1 MATRTDLIPSNVSRD
16 LAAGLVVSL
25 VALPL
30 CLGVA
35 LARMPPLSGVVA
47 GIVGGMLVGVLSG
60 SQASVSGPA
69 AGLTAVVAAQIAALG
84 SFEAFLLA
92 VMIAG
97 LVQIALGLARAGSLA
112 AFFPSSVIKG
122 LMAAIGVILILK
134 QIPHV
139 LGHDPDPEGDMAF
152 LQPDDANT
160 FSEFG
165 RLLGDIQP
173 GAAVVGLVSIAVLV
187 VWDRWRFL
195 KQVEHPGSPGRGAAG
210 RRDQPGVPATRRAV
224 GHRAEP
230 SRAGAGGG
238 QPRRDSS
245 GSCRRPI
252 TPQWSNPAVYIAGV
266 TIAAV
271 ASLETLL
278 NLEATDKLDPQRRTS
293 NPSRELLS
301 QGIGNVVAGLI
312 GGLPITTVIVRSSVN
327 INAGAKTKL
336 ATIAHG
342 ALLLVSVVFLPAWLN
357 MIPLSCL
364 AAILLVTG
372 VKLASPALVKRMWDE
387 GRYQFVPFALT
398 VVSIVLTDL
407 LIGVLIGMAVSIGF
421 ILRSNVR
428 RPLRRVVEK
437 HLGGEV
443 IHIEL
448 ANQVSFLNRAA
459 LDRVLNQIPRG
470 GHVLLDAHNTDYIDP
485 DLLSLIRD
493 FKEHTAPARGVEV
506 SLLGFRRRYHLWDE
520 TRYVDYSTREL
531 QSTLTPQQVLQLL
544 KDGHER
550 CRTGHRLTRDYSRQL
565 STTARGQHPLA
576 VVLSCIDSRTPAEL
590 IFDLGMGDIFS
601 VRIAGNVASRKVL
614 GSVEYG
620 CARGRGE
627 ADPGHGAHPVRG
639 RDRGRRPRLL
649 VRDRRRGHGLSAS
662 RAHRPRYPAID
673 RPARVPGRP
682 ATPGSREGI
691 VRQCRGPS
699 QRGACRRAVPRAE
712 PDARRPRPGRAD
724 RDRRRDVRRR
734 HRGHRVPAG
743 IDGQSGDNSRTL
755 GADGKWGCGSIFRF
769 IGWFTCGEAHGG
781 RRRQDRAGGPFLSFG
796 KSIECLG
803 VRTSGLPLEPPQPS
817 GPDRW

>member
-1 MATRTDLIPSNVSRD
+1 MLTKTDLSPSIVSRD

-35 LARMPPLSGVVA
+35 LASNAPLLSGVVA
-47 GIVGGMLVGVLSG
+47 GIVGGMLVGALSG
-60 SQASVSGPA
+60 SHASVSGPA
-69 AGLTAVVAAQIAALG
+69 AGLTAVVAAQIATLG
-84 SFEAFLLA
+84 SFETFLLA
-92 VMIAG
+92 VVIAG
-97 LVQIALGLARAGSLA
+97 FVQIALGLARAGSLA

-122 LMAAIGVILILK
+122 LMAAIGLILILK

-139 LGHDPDPEGDMAF
+139 LGHDPDPEGEMAF

-160 FSEFG
+160 FSELG
-165 RLLGDIQP
+165 RLLGGIQP
-173 GAAVVGLVSIAVLV
+173 GAAVVGLASIALLL
-187 VWDRWRFL
+187 VWDRWWLL
-195 KQVEHPGSPGRGAAG
+195 KRSRIPSPL
-210 RRDQPGVPATRRAV
+210 VVVLV
-224 GHRAEP
+224 GIGLSQGFNGIGGMWVIEP
-230 SRAGAGGG
+230 SHLVQVPMPDGFGGLLRLM
-238 QPRRDSS
+238 PSPDFSH
-245 GSCRRPI
+245 
-252 TPQWSNPAVYIAGV
+252 WSKPAVYLAGV

-278 NLEATDKLDPQRRTS
+278 NLEATDKLDPLRRNS

-301 QGIGNVVAGLI
+301 QGIGNLVSGLI
-312 GGLPITTVIVRSSVN
+312 GGLPITAVIVRSSVN

-342 ALLLVSVVFLPAWLN
+342 AILLVSVVFLPVWLN
-357 MIPLSCL
+357 LIPLSCL
-364 AAILLVTG
+364 AAILFITG

-387 GRYQFVPFALT
+387 GRYQFIPFALT

-407 LIGVLIGMAVSIGF
+407 LVGVLIGMVVSIGF

-459 LDRVLNQIPRG
+459 LDLVLNQIPRG
-470 GHVLLDAHNTDYIDP
+470 GHVLLDAHHTDYIDP

-493 FKEHTAPARGVEV
+493 FKDNTAPARGVEV

-520 TRYVDYSTREL
+520 TRYVDFSTREL
-531 QSTLTPQQVLQLL
+531 QSTLTPQQVLELL
-544 KDGHER
+544 KEGHER

-565 STTARGQHPLA
+565 TTTAHGQHPLA

-601 VRIAGNVASRKVL
+601 VRIAGNVSSRKVL

-620 CARGRGE
+620 CAVAGAKLILVMGHTRCGAVSTAVDLACSSGTVAE
-627 ADPGHGAHPVRG
+627 VTGCAHLEHIVQEIQQLTDPLECQGVGQLPPSEKAAFVNAM
-639 RDRGRRPRLL
+639 
-649 VRDRRRGHGLSAS
+649 AS
-662 RAHRPRYPAID
+662 RNVGRVVARILEDSHTLRSLAQNGRIAIVGAMYDIATGDIQYLSDPQGNPA
-673 RPARVPGRP
+673 PAVL
-682 ATPGSREGI
+682 ASE
-691 VRQCRGPS
+691 
-699 QRGACRRAVPRAE
+699 A
-712 PDARRPRPGRAD
+712 
-724 RDRRRDVRRR
+724 
-734 HRGHRVPAG
+734 
-743 IDGQSGDNSRTL
+743 L
-755 GADGKWGCGSIFRF
+755 G
-769 IGWFTCGEAHGG
+769 
-781 RRRQDRAGGPFLSFG
+781 
-796 KSIECLG
+796 
-803 VRTSGLPLEPPQPS
+803 
-817 GPDRW
+817 